1 MVKICFVDGTEEVVE
16 SDDNTYYYRVDEQ
29 MFEVVQNGHFIDFP
43 REFVKSIR
51 VIEV

>member
-16 SDDNTYYYRVDEQ
+16 SDDNAYYKDDRAFKVL
-29 MFEVVQNGHFIDFP
+29 QNGEYICFP

-51 VIEV
+51 FIEV

>member
-1 MVKICFVDGTEEVVE
+1 MIRVEFVDGTEEVVE
-16 SDDNTYYYRVDEQ
+16 SDDNTYRYSSEDQ
-29 MFEVVQNGHFIDFP
+29 MFRVAQNGYYIDFP

>member
-1 MVKICFVDGTEEVVE
+1 MVRIEFVDGTEEVVE
-16 SDDNTYYYRVDEQ
+16 SDNNAYYYETDDQIFQVL
-29 MFEVVQNGHFIDFP
+29 QNGHFIDFP

>member
-1 MVKICFVDGTEEVVE
+1 MVRICFVDGTEETVE
-16 SDDNTYYYRVDEQ
+16 SDNNTYYYRAEEQ
-29 MFEVVQNGHFIDFP
+29 MFEVLQDGCYIDFP